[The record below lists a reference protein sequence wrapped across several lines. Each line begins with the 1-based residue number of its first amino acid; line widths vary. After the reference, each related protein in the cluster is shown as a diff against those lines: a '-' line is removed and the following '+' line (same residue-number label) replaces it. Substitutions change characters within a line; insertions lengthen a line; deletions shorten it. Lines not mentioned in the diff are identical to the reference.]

1 MNASRTTIVQAKS
14 LPHADETK
22 PGFRTK
28 TISTRLTSAELAEVE
43 SGAERAGKP
52 LSEWLRDAAL
62 TAARERIA
70 DPIELLL
77 AEVWAVRHMLLS
89 LFNTGAQ
96 ATKEG
101 KPMLTQ
107 SVDLIRDRADRRK
120 REEARR
126 MLVDFLKQQTEAG
139 GEQL

>member
-1 MNASRTTIVQAKS
+1 MNASRTTIVQANKFS
-14 LPHADETK
+14 ETDESK

-28 TISTRLTSAELAEVE
+28 TISTRLTSAELAAVE
-43 SGAERAGKP
+43 SAAERAGKP

-62 TAARERIA
+62 TVTRERTA
-70 DPIELLL
+70 DPVELLL

-126 MLVDFLKQQTEAG
+126 MLVDFLNHRTEAG
-139 GEQL
+139 GEEQ

>member
-1 MNASRTTIVQAKS
+1 MNSFQTTNGRPVKPSQI
-14 LPHADETK
+14 DETK
-22 PGFRTK
+22 PSFRTK
-28 TISTRLTSAELAEVE
+28 TISTRLTSAEFAAVE
-43 SGAERAGKP
+43 SAAERVGKP

-62 TAARERIA
+62 TAARERSA

-77 AEVWAVRHMLLS
+77 GEVWAVRHMLLS

-126 MLVDFLKQQTEAG
+126 MLVDFLKQRTEAG
-139 GEQL
+139 GEEQ

>member
-1 MNASRTTIVQAKS
+1 MNASRTTNVQAKNLS
-14 LPHADETK
+14 EADEIK
-22 PGFRTK
+22 PGFRAK
-28 TISTRLTSAELAEVE
+28 TVSTRLTSAELAEVE
-43 SGAERAGKP
+43 SAAERGGKP

-62 TAARERIA
+62 TATRERPA

-89 LFNTGAQ
+89 LFNAGAQ
-96 ATKEG
+96 AVKEG

-126 MLVDFLKQQTEAG
+126 MLVDFLNQRTEAG
-139 GEQL
+139 GEEQ